1 MTSSVSEIVWL
12 VELARPQQW
21 RLVASVL
28 LGAAAAAASVAL
40 MGTAAYLIS
49 RASQQPPVL
58 TLTVAIVAVR
68 FFGISRAVS
77 RYAERLVGHDAAFRV
92 VSDLRVSVYRRI
104 EPLVPGQIGDR
115 SSGDILTRFAVDV
128 DTVSDAY
135 LRVFPP
141 FAIAGL
147 VGTGAVL
154 LLTFMDP
161 WVGFALAVGLIIGLT
176 LVPRVVTAS
185 VARGQTVL
193 TDRRTRHS
201 DQVLEMLEVLPETWV
216 ADTTEP
222 FVERVRAERN
232 ALLDAELRVARGAG
246 LGQSL
251 GLLVAGLTVVACLA
265 LGAAAV
271 SIGDVDGVLL
281 GVLVLTP
288 LAAFD
293 LMTPLPDAVRR
304 WKAVT
309 SATVRIRELLE
320 AEPERQELAAQHPHG
335 DVDEVEASRVSSE
348 NGVELHN
355 VSVRWP
361 GAPVATLHEVSLV
374 VPSAGC
380 VAVVG
385 PSGSGKS
392 TLAMTLSG
400 FLFPEHG
407 SVQLGGADTESWDDA
422 RRHATVGLLE
432 QRPYLFDTTV
442 IENLLIAR
450 PDASRG
456 AVDESVRRV
465 GLSSWMT
472 GLPRGLDTPVG
483 EHGRQLSGGQRQRLG
498 LARLLL
504 ADHPIVVLDEPDEHL
519 DALSADALL
528 ADLLGAA
535 RGRTTVVISHRLVP
549 LAKVDHI
556 VVLDAGRVIEDGTHG
571 ALVAR
576 GGWYARTWMREQEI
590 AAAVAAAAASS

>member
-1 MTSSVSEIVWL
+1 MTSNASAIAWL
-12 VELARPQQW
+12 IELARPQHR
-21 RLVASVL
+21 RLVAAVL

-68 FFGISRAVS
+68 FFGISRAVA

-92 VSDLRVSVYRRI
+92 VADLRVSVYRRI
-104 EPLVPGQIGDR
+104 EPLVPGRIGDR
-115 SSGDILTRFAVDV
+115 SSGDVLTRFAVDV
-128 DTVSDAY
+128 EAISDAY

-141 FAIAGL
+141 FAIAGV

-154 LLTFMDP
+154 LLSFIDP
-161 WVGFALAVGLIIGLT
+161 WVGAALAVGLIIDIA
-176 LVPRVVTAS
+176 LVPRVVAAS
-185 VARGQTVL
+185 VDREQRLL

-216 ADTTEP
+216 ANTTEP
-222 FVERVRAERN
+222 FVERVRAERY
-232 ALLDAELRVARGAG
+232 ALLDAELRIARGAG

-251 GLLVAGLTVVACLA
+251 SLLVAGLTVVACLV

-271 SIGDVDGVLL
+271 SSGAVDGVLL

-293 LMTPLPDAVRR
+293 LATPLPDAVRR
-304 WKAVT
+304 WGAVA
-309 SATVRIRELLE
+309 SASARIRELLE
-320 AEPERQELAAQHPHG
+320 AGPPPSSHDLDGA
-335 DVDEVEASRVSSE
+335 DVESGPVAMSSRRRARCGRDVT
-348 NGVELHN
+348 
-355 VSVRWP
+355 VRWP
-361 GAPVATLHEVSLV
+361 GAEVATLHQVSLV
-374 VPSAGC
+374 VPGSRVRRRGRAQWLGEVDAGNDPRRVPAPRARDPSSSA
-380 VAVVG
+380 VG
-385 PSGSGKS
+385 TSRPG
-392 TLAMTLSG
+392 TAL
-400 FLFPEHG
+400 
-407 SVQLGGADTESWDDA
+407 V
-422 RRHATVGLLE
+422 RHATVGLLE

-442 IENLLIAR
+442 AENLLLAR
-450 PDASRG
+450 PDASR
-456 AVDESVRRV
+456 ASLDDVVRRV
-465 GLSSWMT
+465 GLAPWVA
-472 GLPRGLDTPVG
+472 GLPSGLDTRVG

-519 DALSADALL
+519 DALSADALMT
-528 ADLLGAA
+528 DLLGAA

-549 LAKVDHI
+549 LAGVDHI
-556 VVLDAGRVIEDGTHG
+556 VVLDAGRVIENGTHG

-590 AAAVAAAAASS
+590 AAAVAAPSS